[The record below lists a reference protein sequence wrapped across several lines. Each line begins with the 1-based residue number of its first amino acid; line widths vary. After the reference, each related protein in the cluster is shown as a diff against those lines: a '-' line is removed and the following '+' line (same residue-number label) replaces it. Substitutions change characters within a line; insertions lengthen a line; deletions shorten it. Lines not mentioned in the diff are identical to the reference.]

1 MESGKS
7 FGCVVKWGRIF
18 KPCSTALE
26 GELGRS
32 HSQSW
37 GRHLG
42 ICLAAPR
49 DAWNCSCPATF
60 VNLNFSSF
68 LSWQLTHCTFLFCTS
83 SWTLCKDTKTV
94 TTLRYLSNTTISA
107 YKGGRLLC
115 GLTTRRRNTQQNKLE
130 HKYDHKSGFNLKF
143 FTSFVLCITYHSYF
157 SLVMP
162 IFSIFTITFAA
173 SISL

>member
-1 MESGKS
+1 M
-7 FGCVVKWGRIF
+7 KWGRIF
-18 KPCSTALE
+18 KPCSAALE

-32 HSQSW
+32 HSQSQ

-49 DAWNCSCPATF
+49 DVWNCSCPATF

-83 SWTLCKDTKTV
+83 SRTLCKDTETV
-94 TTLRYLSNTTISA
+94 NTLRYLSSITIA

-115 GLTTRRRNTQQNKLE
+115 GLTTRGRNTQQNKLE
-130 HKYDHKSGFNLKF
+130 HKYEHKSGFKLKF
-143 FTSFVLCITYHSYF
+143 FTSFVLSITYHSYF

-162 IFSIFTITFAA
+162 IFN
-173 SISL
+173 LQ